1 MKDTTG
7 NPAGS
12 PSDVDDEAL
21 LAAEVFTGDY
31 ASYDE
36 TEARRRI
43 ALRVV
48 GHRKGAA
55 ARHSGGGALTSVPHG
70 IAAAGSRVPAN
81 RAERQLV
88 LDAACHVR
96 AARALDRL
104 ARDLVDSP
112 GFTRIALDADA
123 WPYSR
128 PSALLFASLLHLSGR
143 MEGAQFWFQYAA
155 GAGSATAA
163 RALYLLHLSRAE
175 VTIAHHWQE
184 QTTSP
189 TNDDETGLPALPP
202 VPEDLESPLG
212 ASVIWSSPPISTTD
226 LAAHPPTDPK
236 ALRQFPPPLHR
247 AMTALVPREDI
258 ALGEIYRTTSQLAS
272 ALARCARLAPAGL
285 TADAKQGAR
294 IARRAPRRPACSSLD
309 AAHRALR
316 VLEVVHR
323 HIGGVRLPQIA
334 RETGLG
340 QLHLNQALQQL
351 VRAQLVAP
359 IIPGVYSAGSA
370 LHLAAADRDR
380 MGELRDTLGYL
391 RDAVGAAVY
400 VASYSEGEVSITQYA
415 DGPRTPAVHEWVDF
429 REAAHAS
436 AVGKALL
443 AQLGPEKRRDHLNR
457 YRMEQFTPHTITSPE
472 VLFDELDDR
481 WPGQP
486 LLDLQEYTLGTVCA
500 AVPIGTGTEPQCVA
514 LSLPSPD
521 PDRLRQAARVLR
533 NEAVAVVLALLVAGG
548 DLRTPTEAAT
558 GRR

>member
-1 MKDTTG
+1 MNDTTG

-12 PSDVDDEAL
+12 PSEVDDEAL
-21 LAAEVFTGDY
+21 LAADVFTGDY

-55 ARHSGGGALTSVPHG
+55 ARRPAGGALTYGV
-70 IAAAGSRVPAN
+70 AAAGSRVPPS

-96 AARALDRL
+96 AARALDQL
-104 ARDLVDSP
+104 ARDLVDSSE
-112 GFTRIALDADA
+112 FTRVALDAEA

-189 TNDDETGLPALPP
+189 TNDVETGLPALPP
-202 VPEDLESPLG
+202 IPEDLESPLG

-226 LAAHPPTDPK
+226 LAAHPPTDTK

-258 ALGEIYRTTSQLAS
+258 ALGEVYRTTSQLAS

-294 IARRAPRRPACSSLD
+294 IARRAPRRPTCSSLD

-323 HIGGVRLPQIA
+323 HIGGVRLTQIT

-351 VRAQLVAP
+351 VRAQLATP
-359 IIPGVYSAGSA
+359 ITPGVYAAGSA
-370 LHLAAADRDR
+370 LQLAATDRDR

-400 VASYSEGEVSITQYA
+400 VASYTEGDVSITQYA

-443 AQLGPEKRRDHLNR
+443 AQLGPDERLDHLKR
-457 YRMEQFTPHTITSPE
+457 YRMEQFTPHTITNRE
-472 VLFDELDDR
+472 ILFDELDDR
-481 WPGQP
+481 GPGQP

-514 LSLPSPD
+514 LSLPTPD
-521 PDRLRQAARVLR
+521 PDRLQQAARVLR
-533 NEAVAVVLALLVAGG
+533 NEAVAVVLALLVAGE
-548 DLRTPTEAAT
+548 DLRTSAGPAA

>member
-1 MKDTTG
+1 M
-7 NPAGS
+7 
-12 PSDVDDEAL
+12 DDEAL
-21 LAAEVFTGDY
+21 LAAEVFNGDY

-36 TEARRRI
+36 TDARRRI

-55 ARHSGGGALTSVPHG
+55 ARRPARGALPSAPYG
-70 IAAAGSRVPAN
+70 IAAAISRVPAN

-96 AARALDRL
+96 AARALDQL

-112 GFTRIALDADA
+112 QFTRIALDADA

-155 GAGSATAA
+155 GAGSSTAA

-189 TNDDETGLPALPP
+189 ANDEETGLPALPP
-202 VPEDLESPLG
+202 LPEDLESPLG

-226 LAAHPPTDPK
+226 LAAHPPTDHR
-236 ALRQFPPPLHR
+236 ALRQFPLPLHR
-247 AMTALVPREDI
+247 AMTALVPCEDI
-258 ALGEIYRTTSQLAS
+258 ALGEVYRTTSQLAS

-294 IARRAPRRPACSSLD
+294 IARRAPRRPTCSSLG

-323 HIGGVRLPQIA
+323 HIGGVRLTQIA

-351 VRAQLVAP
+351 VRAQLAAP

-370 LHLAAADRDR
+370 LQLAAADRDR
-380 MGELRDTLGYL
+380 MGELRETLGYL

-400 VASYSEGEVSITQYA
+400 VASYTEGEVSITQYA

-443 AQLGPEKRRDHLNR
+443 AQLGPDERRNHLNR

-481 WPGQP
+481 RPGQP

-500 AVPIGTGTEPQCVA
+500 AVPLGTGTDPQCVA
-514 LSLPSPD
+514 LSLPTPD
-521 PDRLRQAARVLR
+521 PDRLQQAARVLR
-533 NEAVAVVLALLVAGG
+533 NEAVAVVLALLVAGD

>member
-1 MKDTTG
+1 MNDTTG

-12 PSDVDDEAL
+12 PSEVDNEAL

-36 TEARRRI
+36 TAARRRI
-43 ALRVV
+43 AQRVV
-48 GHRKGAA
+48 GHRKGVAVP
-55 ARHSGGGALTSVPHG
+55 RPTGGALLSVPHG
-70 IAAAGSRVPAN
+70 AAATGWGVPAS
-81 RAERQLV
+81 RADRQLV

-104 ARDLVDSP
+104 ARALVDSSE
-112 GFTRIALDADA
+112 FTRIALDADA

-163 RALYLLHLSRAE
+163 RALYLLHLSRSE
-175 VTIAHHWQE
+175 VTIAHHWQK
-184 QTTSP
+184 QTTST
-189 TNDDETGLPALPP
+189 TNDDEAGLPALPT
-202 VPEDLESPLG
+202 VPEDLESSLG
-212 ASVIWSSPPISTTD
+212 ASVIWASPPISTTD
-226 LAAHPPTDPK
+226 LAPHPPTDLK
-236 ALRQFPPPLHR
+236 ALRQFPLPLHR

-258 ALGEIYRTTSQLAS
+258 AHGEVYRTTSQLAS

-294 IARRAPRRPACSSLD
+294 VARRAHRRPACSSLA

-323 HIGGVRLPQIA
+323 HTGGVRLTQIA

-351 VRAQLVAP
+351 VRAHLAAP
-359 IIPGVYSAGSA
+359 ITPDVYTAGSA
-370 LHLAAADRDR
+370 LQLAAADRDR

-400 VASYSEGEVSITQYA
+400 VASYTEGDVSITQYA
-415 DGPRTPAVHEWVDF
+415 DGPRTPVVHEWVDF

-443 AQLGPEKRRDHLNR
+443 AQLGPDERRDHLTR
-457 YRMEQFTPHTITSPE
+457 YRMEPFTPHTITSPE

-481 WPGQP
+481 GPGQP

-500 AVPIGTGTEPQCVA
+500 AVPIGTGTDPQCVA
-514 LSLPSPD
+514 LSLPTAD

-533 NEAVAVVLALLVAGG
+533 NEAVAVVLALLVAGN
-548 DLRTPTEAAT
+548 DLRTPTEPST